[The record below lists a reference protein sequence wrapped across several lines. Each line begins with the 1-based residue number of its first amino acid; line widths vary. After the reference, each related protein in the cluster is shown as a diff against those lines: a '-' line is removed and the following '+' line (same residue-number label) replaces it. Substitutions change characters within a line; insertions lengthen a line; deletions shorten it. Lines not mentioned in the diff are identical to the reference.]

1 MAFRVETVRFGA
13 GFDQP
18 SWSFPRWISEGLMFV
33 SHAAGIPEAAMA
45 GKSGKKDSRGGVI
58 IKRYET
64 AEEAHHGGAWKVAYA
79 DFVTAMMAF
88 FLLMWLLNATTEDQR
103 KGLADYFSPNSLLS
117 HASSGTGDP
126 FGGHT
131 AFDEGA
137 LVSDRGAVQAV
148 VGRAPV
154 PDQTEEGKDP
164 VTASFHRA
172 RDGDGVG
179 QGPMVEDQDADDE
192 VTQPSLGEAGTR
204 RAPGPG
210 GPADTRT
217 QGQAKLSRDA
227 AMTDSGA
234 DQQLSAQARAEA
246 AAAERALRVEQARQE
261 KASLQQA
268 AEQIRQA
275 VQADP
280 ALADLSKQLAIDMT
294 PDGLRIQIMDE
305 IKLPMFPSG
314 SATPNERVRL
324 LMQKVVPVLQ
334 RLTQPISIAG
344 HTDAQPYP
352 GPDRTNWELSAERA
366 NATRRLLTD
375 GGFPD
380 TRIKSVIGDA
390 DRDPLLP
397 ADPMA
402 AANRR
407 IAILVLREAP
417 SPVSARQAPISPS
430 AIAPKPS
437 QRGPSQSGLS
447 QPNRSQ
453 PSSSQS
459 SPSPSVASTN

>member
-1 MAFRVETVRFGA
+1 
-13 GFDQP
+13 
-18 SWSFPRWISEGLMFV
+18 
-33 SHAAGIPEAAMA
+33 
-45 GKSGKKDSRGGVI
+45 
-58 IKRYET
+58 
-64 AEEAHHGGAWKVAYA
+64 
-79 DFVTAMMAF
+79 MMAF

-172 RDGDGVG
+172 REGEGVG
-179 QGPMVEDQDADDE
+179 QGPMVENQDADDE

-204 RAPGPG
+204 RPPGPG

-227 AMTDSGA
+227 ATDSGA
-234 DQQLSAQARAEA
+234 DQQLSAEVRAEQTA
-246 AAAERALRVEQARQE
+246 AAEQARQE

-275 VQADP
+275 VKADP

-305 IKLPMFPSG
+305 IKLPMFASG

-375 GGFPD
+375 GGFPE

-417 SPVSARQAPISPS
+417 SPASARQTSISAS
-430 AIAPKPS
+430 ATALKPT
-437 QRGPSQSGLS
+437 QRGPSQPGSS

-453 PSSSQS
+453 TSSSQP